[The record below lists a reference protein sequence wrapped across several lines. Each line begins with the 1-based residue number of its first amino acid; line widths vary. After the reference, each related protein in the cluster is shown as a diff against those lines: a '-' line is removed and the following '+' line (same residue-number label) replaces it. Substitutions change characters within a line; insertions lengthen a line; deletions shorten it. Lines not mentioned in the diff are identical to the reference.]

1 MNKTNKVLALTGLY
15 SGSGMK
21 TEKLTGEYF
30 TWVSPSLMQIRKA
43 EKKAL
48 HYREMYGGIPSY
60 AHVHSKYTS
69 GAQKSLL
76 QILFVSL
83 GKLLSMSLCWVS
95 PLVKCGYIFYLPHRV
110 VVRSKLI
117 NTGKVQCMSQGKH
130 TIVLLAMMILI
141 FIIVV
146 IIIFSPSPLNQI
158 PWFPVLR
165 MEKKYV
171 WQP

>member
-1 MNKTNKVLALTGLY
+1 MNKTSKVLALTELIFRFRNENR
-15 SGSGMK
+15 K
-21 TEKLTGEYF
+21 TNWGVFYLSDSFPNADQKG
-30 TWVSPSLMQIRKA
+30 R
-43 EKKAL
+43 KKAL
-48 HYREMYGGIPSY
+48 YYREMYGGIPSY

-95 PLVKCGYIFYLPHRV
+95 PPVKCGYIFYLPHRV
-110 VVRSKLI
+110 VMRSKLI

-130 TIVLLAMMILI
+130 TIVLFVMMILV
-141 FIIVV
+141 FIIVI
-146 IIIFSPSPLNQI
+146 IIIFSPSLLNQI
-158 PWFPVLR
+158 PWFPVLL